1 VNLVKINKSFWLS
14 ILVFSLFVSALLGIS
29 KVEASQSENG
39 DRSTELM
46 KAVDESI
53 QKTKGYYERNPFNYS
68 TNNGSHSDFWMFSAL
83 WGAGYHDLKV
93 DFPWNDAGP
102 WTKGTYWMEGKE
114 NKASMANEEA
124 GIIIGSLLLGMNPF
138 QFGERDIV
146 ADLLERQQDSGMFS
160 TIWGENWV
168 LIALDLVDAE
178 YDKEA
183 QIEAILKN
191 QDIEGSFGYSD
202 PDATGWIMTALAPYM
217 DKNEEVKK
225 AINKAVEWAHDEFI
239 ENVEFPGMFGPN
251 INSTSAV
258 VMGLAAAG
266 EDLYGEKWIK
276 ENSSLLEDLM
286 GYQQGDGS
294 FWWQKENAGAVS
306 MATEQALLALATV
319 NNGQSIFTNLKDQ
332 INIDDDN
339 DSSNEDDS
347 EEQPKNDVIQVDE
360 KVENVDVKKGD
371 TLKFKNSNSQVI
383 LPDDLPDGTKVT
395 ITIPDEKAKLPQE
408 KDKILAGDLF
418 DFIFKYPEGKEG
430 YEGDFKLTLS
440 VNDDV
445 DFDDAE
451 IYYFNEKNKEWKKID
466 AVNKDE
472 ENRTINVLV
481 GHFSIYGVFV
491 DAKENEEQ
499 GNNGQSGG
507 SKQGSDGDNKVNGNG
522 NGKGSGSG
530 QNEGNGQGKGG
541 NGQNKNNNNG
551 MKLDNGNDAKKIN
564 ETNRGLEKGEKLPKT
579 ATNLYNLMLFGVGLI
594 ILSVMI
600 LSIFRKRKIN
610 E

>member
-1 VNLVKINKSFWLS
+1 
-14 ILVFSLFVSALLGIS
+14 
-29 KVEASQSENG
+29 
-39 DRSTELM
+39 M

-68 TNNGSHSDFWMFSAL
+68 TNNGSHSEFWMFSAL

-146 ADLLERQQDSGMFS
+146 ADLLERQQDTGMFS

-286 GYQQGDGS
+286 GYQQ
-294 FWWQKENAGAVS
+294 
-306 MATEQALLALATV
+306 
-319 NNGQSIFTNLKDQ
+319 
-332 INIDDDN
+332 
-339 DSSNEDDS
+339 
-347 EEQPKNDVIQVDE
+347 
-360 KVENVDVKKGD
+360 
-371 TLKFKNSNSQVI
+371 
-383 LPDDLPDGTKVT
+383 
-395 ITIPDEKAKLPQE
+395 
-408 KDKILAGDLF
+408 
-418 DFIFKYPEGKEG
+418 
-430 YEGDFKLTLS
+430 
-440 VNDDV
+440 
-445 DFDDAE
+445 
-451 IYYFNEKNKEWKKID
+451 
-466 AVNKDE
+466 
-472 ENRTINVLV
+472 
-481 GHFSIYGVFV
+481 
-491 DAKENEEQ
+491 
-499 GNNGQSGG
+499 
-507 SKQGSDGDNKVNGNG
+507 
-522 NGKGSGSG
+522 
-530 QNEGNGQGKGG
+530 
-541 NGQNKNNNNG
+541 
-551 MKLDNGNDAKKIN
+551 
-564 ETNRGLEKGEKLPKT
+564 
-579 ATNLYNLMLFGVGLI
+579 
-594 ILSVMI
+594 
-600 LSIFRKRKIN
+600 
-610 E
+610 